1 MIPSDLTPRHLAP
14 GLSVKPLAMGCWP
27 IGGPTINQG
36 RQVGWSPVEDHV
48 ALDGLRA
55 SLEQGADL
63 FHVAD
68 VFGHGRSE
76 RLLGQALKQ
85 TSSVG
90 VRIAGTAG
98 YVHGTAPHPYAVPHL
113 RHQVEQSLVNLGV
126 ASLDLLLLHTLDFG
140 PGCRYME
147 DALVQLDALR
157 ETGLVRAVGIRGPH
171 RHAGSQQDLH
181 GTTRAFLHAFA
192 LVNPDTVWSR
202 ASPLSPPVLIEGE
215 DIVGFTARHGASLIL
230 TEPLAQGLLTGK
242 HHPLAPPLFQP
253 GDHRRHM
260 NWYQNPGLRIITDGL
275 LPLRERFGE
284 QPSDLIRVALRHSL
298 QQPDH
303 TVVVAGFTS
312 AAQVQDLFRLGEPLT
327 DDELLF
333 AAGVYERIREQLD
346 ESGGSHRHQLTV

>member
-1 MIPSDLTPRHLAP
+1 MLPSDLTSRHLAP

-27 IGGPTINQG
+27 IGGPTVNRG
-36 RQVGWSPVEDHV
+36 RPVGWSPVEDRV

-55 SLEQGADL
+55 SLEHGANL

-76 RLLGQALKQ
+76 RLLGQVLKQ
-85 TSSVG
+85 TSCVG
-90 VRIAGTAG
+90 VRIAGTTG

-113 RHQVEQSLVNLGV
+113 RHQVEQSLANLGV
-126 ASLDLLLLHTLDFG
+126 VSLDLLLLHTLDFG
-140 PGCRYME
+140 PGARYLE

-157 ETGLVRAVGIRGPH
+157 ESGLVRAVGIRGPH
-171 RHAGSQQDLH
+171 LQAGSQQDLH
-181 GTTRAFLHAFA
+181 GITRAFLDAFA

-202 ASPLSPPVLIEGE
+202 ASPLSPPVLIDGE

-260 NWYQNPGLRIITDGL
+260 NWYQNPGLRIITEGL
-275 LPLRERFGE
+275 IPLRERFGE

-312 AAQVQDLFRLGEPLT
+312 EAQVKDLFRLGDPLT
-327 DDELLF
+327 DDELQF
-333 AAGVYERIREQLD
+333 ATAVYTRIREQLN
-346 ESGGSHRHQLTV
+346 EAGGSHRHQLTI